1 MTGGRKATAT
11 AKPHPFAPDV
21 DTPGTCSRCR
31 LIRANA
37 AHDRQAVA
45 ELQAAEHQAQD
56 EHRRRLGERE
66 D

>member
-1 MTGGRKATAT
+1 MSRRDPTNR
-11 AKPHPFAPDV
+11 PHPFAADQ
-21 DTPGTCSRCR
+21 DSPGTCRRCR

-37 AHDRQAVA
+37 AHNEQTLTLVRDG
-45 ELQAAEHQAQD
+45 EHQAQD